1 MADGKDYKGDDNEDG
16 EEVQAKKEFSWMPSG
31 CEPLADGEYDAIVLG
46 TGLTECII
54 SGLLSVQGKR
64 VLHLDR
70 NNYYGAETASLSL
83 QNLFQKFRDGNPPAA
98 LGPSRDWNVDLVPKF
113 IMACGKLVKIL
124 LHSKVTRYLEF
135 RSVDGSYVF
144 KDGKVQKV
152 PATPSEALNSALMG
166 FFEKRKFRNFLIF
179 VQNYEKDKPA
189 TYLKG
194 KSMDRMTTRQLYEEF
209 GLDVN
214 TQAFT
219 GHAMALH
226 RDDDYLNEPAAATV
240 EAIQL
245 YAFSL
250 ERYGKSPYIYPL
262 FGLGGMPEGFSR
274 LCAIHGGTFM
284 LNKGIDEILFDR
296 ETGKAWGVRAGE
308 EVAKAAM
315 VIGDPSYFAPD
326 KTRSIGRVVRSI
338 CILDHPIAGTDNAES
353 VQIIIP
359 ASQVRRRNDIYV
371 CMVSYAHNVASPGKY
386 IAIVS
391 TTVETEN
398 PIGELSSG
406 FNLLGKILER
416 FDSVSELYEAVSD
429 GKADNCYISKSYD
442 ATSHFETA
450 ANDVLSLYERVTGE
464 ILDMNISADMEEE
477 N

>member
-1 MADGKDYKGDDNEDG
+1 MEGKDYDDEYEG
-16 EEVQAKKEFSWMPSG
+16 KKEVRSFDWMPSG
-31 CEPLADGEYDAIVLG
+31 CESLADGEYDAIILG

-83 QNLFQKFRDGNPPAA
+83 QNLFQKFRNSAPPSQ

-113 IMACGKLVKIL
+113 IMSCGNLVKIL
-124 LHSKVTRYLEF
+124 LHTKVTKYLEF
-135 RSVDGSYVF
+135 KSVDGSYVF
-144 KDGKVQKV
+144 KDSKVQKV

-166 FFEKRKFRNFLIF
+166 FFEKRKFRNFLVF
-179 VQNYEKDKPA
+179 LSNYEKDKPA

-194 KSMDRMTTRQLYEEF
+194 KTLDQMTTRQLYEEF
-209 GLDVN
+209 GLDTN

-226 RDDDYLNEPAAATV
+226 CDDDYLDQPAAATA

-245 YAFSL
+245 YVYSL

-262 FGLGGMPEGFSR
+262 YGLGGLPEGFSR

-284 LNKGIDEILFDR
+284 LNKGIDEILVGPD
-296 ETGKAWGVRAGE
+296 GKAWGVKAGN
-308 EVAKAAM
+308 EVAKADII
-315 VIGDPSYFAPD
+315 VGDPSYFDAS
-326 KTRSIGRVVRSI
+326 KTRSVGRVVRSI

-359 ASQVRRRNDIYV
+359 ASQVKRRYDIYV
-371 CMVSYAHNVASPGKY
+371 CMASFAHMVASPGKY

-391 TTVETEN
+391 TTAQTNDPVS
-398 PIGELSSG
+398 ELAPG

-416 FDSVSELYEAVSD
+416 FDSVSDLLEPVAD
-429 GKADNCYISKSYD
+429 GVQDRCFISKSYD

-450 ANDVLSLYERVTGE
+450 ANDVLSLYKRITGND
-464 ILDMNISADMEEE
+464 LDMNISADMNEDEYP
-477 N
+477 